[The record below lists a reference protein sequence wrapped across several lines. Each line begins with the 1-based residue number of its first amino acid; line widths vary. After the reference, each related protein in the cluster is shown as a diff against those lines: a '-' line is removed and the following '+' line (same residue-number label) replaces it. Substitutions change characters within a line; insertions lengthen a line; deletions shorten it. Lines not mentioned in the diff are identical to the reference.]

1 MYYKHDNIRNAVQQV
16 TSLHSLLATINEELT
31 RARETYSPARYQV
44 IEAEMLQKFRN
55 ARSALDESVRNLK
68 RDLLAAAE
76 KQDAAILLEHIKNPY
91 IQLLNSGVIL
101 TGDELAV
108 LLKQNPDNP
117 LLLRSV
123 ESYATERKIDTP
135 AYKNTLYTAKANQA
149 PRISR
154 QQAVETLANYLT
166 NYAPDE
172 SAFNNPR
179 QQEHSY
185 KMFTTLN
192 NEENKL
198 FEKLDN
204 SI

>member
-1 MYYKHDNIRNAVQQV
+1 MSYKHNTIRDAVLQV
-16 TSLHSLLATINEELT
+16 TSLHSLLATTNDELA
-31 RARETYSPARYQV
+31 RARETYSPAHYQE
-44 IEAEMLQKFRN
+44 IEDEKRQQFRN

-76 KQDAAILLEHIKNPY
+76 KQDAAMLLEHSQNPY
-91 IQLLNSGVIL
+91 IQLLNSGAIL

-108 LLKQNPDNP
+108 VLKQNPDNP

-123 ESYATERKIDTP
+123 ERYATERKIDTP
-135 AYKNTLYTAKANQA
+135 NYRSALFAAKGAQA
-149 PRISR
+149 PQISR

-166 NYAPDE
+166 NYAPNE
-172 SAFNNPR
+172 SAFANPR

-192 NEENKL
+192 SEENKL